1 MHHAIDKHYIFLR
14 EQGLCYHCQKAIAM
28 GKTTLDHYLPRSKGG
43 TYDVFNLVACCK
55 RCNNYKKSTMPSDV
69 DAVHVCL
76 FRRAASDR
84 KLDPAQLLTFT
95 ELAQLAQTVDRVV
108 HQGEVTL
115 FESPSHRISVKNNRI
130 VKIIQLNR
138 NEKG

>member
-1 MHHAIDKHYIFLR
+1 MRHPIDKHYIFLR
-14 EQGLCYHCQKAIAM
+14 EQGLCYHCKKAITL

-55 RCNNYKKSTMPSDV
+55 RCNNYKRSIVPSDV
-69 DAVHVCL
+69 ERVHVCL
-76 FRRAASDR
+76 FRQAVIDR
-84 KLDPAQLLTFT
+84 KLDPAQLLTYA
-95 ELAQLAQTVDRVV
+95 ELSQLAQTVDRVV

-115 FESPSHRISVKNNRI
+115 FESQSHRISVKNNRI

-138 NEKG
+138 NEKD